1 MENDKV
7 KSMHETNKKKT
18 QNEEVFFITQNS
30 EFFNS
35 ESNEEESKA
44 SKQDKNGIEL
54 IEKDPDKNFDHEL
67 KQKMKRNKIKRK
79 EQEFNNAV
87 EEDENENYSHS
98 SSENGLFNLDF
109 MNNICSN
116 NEGKDEKITS
126 RKTVRHDTSDFSF
139 PKKSLDA

>member
-126 RKTVRHDTSDFSF
+126 KKTIRDDPNDFSF
-139 PKKSLDA
+139 PKRSLDA